1 MTPNQ
6 ELKSIMDQAVE
17 RINQPS
23 FIPDDPVQFPHRF
36 TRQED
41 IEIASLL
48 CAHIA
53 WGNRKMICRDC
64 NRLLEMMDNQ
74 PYRFVV
80 EEADRPGM
88 IDPESN
94 VHRTFFGRDLLYFIR
109 GLKQVYTQYGTLENF
124 AVKTGA
130 VNDELP
136 SWKMVEH
143 LNNLMADANADQ
155 PKSLRCLPDNLK
167 STPLKRVNMALRWL
181 VRDDG
186 IVDMG
191 VWNALKPSQL
201 FIPLDVHVADTS
213 RALNLLSRKSNDRK
227 AVLELT
233 DALRQLDPK
242 DPIKYDFALFGLGIE
257 KSI

>member
-1 MTPNQ
+1 MSQNQ

-23 FIPDDPVQFPHRF
+23 FIPEDPVQFPRRF
-36 TRQED
+36 SRQED
-41 IEIASLL
+41 IEIAALL

-64 NRLLEMMDNQ
+64 NRLLELMDNQ
-74 PYRFVV
+74 PYRFVM
-80 EEADRPGM
+80 EEAEQPG
-88 IDPESN
+88 IIAPDSN
-94 VHRTFFGRDLLYFIR
+94 IHRTFFGRDLLYFIR
-109 GLKQVYTQYGTLENF
+109 GLKQVYAQYGTLENF

-136 SWKMVEH
+136 SWKMVES
-143 LNNLMADANADQ
+143 LNRLTADANVSYQ
-155 PKSLRCLPDNLK
+155 KSVRCLPDNLK

-181 VRDDG
+181 VRNDG

-191 VWNALKPSQL
+191 VWKALKPSQL

-213 RALNLLSRKSNDRK
+213 RTLNLLSRKSNDRK

-233 DALRQLDPK
+233 DALRKYDAE

-257 KSI
+257 KIF